1 MNTKGS
7 GNRMVRQYI
16 GGKMEDG
23 WGKPMPVRNPATGE
37 VIDIVGAAT
46 AAQAVEALEAA
57 QRAFKTWSKTS
68 ITERVSWL
76 LRLRDACLAEREKIL
91 DVLSAESG
99 RPYISAC
106 QDFDWMITSF
116 TFYSEE
122 IKRVYGTSFPDFD
135 TQPGTAYHVVERRP
149 IGVVVSHVAWNYPLG
164 NAGLKIAPSVV
175 SGCTCVLKPSS
186 QTPLATLRVA
196 EIAEKIGFPAGVFNV
211 VAGPSEEIG
220 YALNSSTIPKMITLI
235 GSSETGRRIMKDGA
249 ASIKKYSM
257 ELGGNAPVI
266 VMGDVDVD
274 KVAKAIV
281 AKKVG
286 NAGQTC
292 VCYNRIY
299 IHESIYGEM
308 CERIIEHMKEV
319 KIGMGRDPGFVMG
332 PLINR
337 EARDK
342 MIELIEDAVRGGA
355 KLAAGGEIPKGY
367 EAGNY
372 LTPALLVDVNDT
384 MRVSKEEIFGPIIPV
399 QSFSNLDD
407 ALVKANNTVY
417 GLSAYFYGHNAR
429 EICKAFEALE
439 AGEIFVN
446 GCGGGSQLP
455 HAGCKQSGVGCDSSH
470 WSLEEYLDFHR
481 ISMIP

>member
-1 MNTKGS
+1 MYQ
-7 GNRMVRQYI
+7 QYI
-16 GGKMEDG
+16 GGKMVDG
-23 WGKPMPVRNPATGE
+23 KGKPMPVFNPATGE
-37 VIDIVGAAT
+37 IIDYVGAAT
-46 AAQAVEALEAA
+46 AAQTVEALEAA
-57 QRAFKTWSKTS
+57 QTAFRTWSKTS
-68 ITERVSWL
+68 ITERANWL
-76 LRLRDACLAEREKIL
+76 LKLRDACLLEREELL
-91 DVLSAESG
+91 DLLSAESG
-99 RPYISAC
+99 RPYVNAC

-116 TFYSEE
+116 TFYAEE
-122 IKRVYGTSFPDFD
+122 IKRVYGTSFPNFD
-135 TQPGTAYHVVERRP
+135 TPPGTVYHVVERRP
-149 IGVVVSHVAWNYPLG
+149 IGVVVGHVAWNYPLG
-164 NAGLKIAPSVV
+164 NAGLKIGPSVV
-175 SGCTCVLKPSS
+175 SGCTLVLKPSS

-196 EIAEKIGFPAGVFNV
+196 EIAERIGFPAGVFNV
-211 VAGPSEEIG
+211 VSGPSDEIG

-235 GSSETGRRIMKDGA
+235 GSSETGRQIMRDGA
-249 ASIKKYSM
+249 TSIKKYSM

-274 KVAKAIV
+274 EVAKAIV

-299 IHESIYGEM
+299 IHESIYEEM
-308 CERIIEHMKEV
+308 CQKIAEHLKDV

-337 EARDK
+337 AARDK
-342 MIELIEDAVRGGA
+342 MLDLIDDAVKNGA
-355 KLAAGGEIPKGY
+355 RLIVGGEIPKGY

-372 LTPALLVDVNDT
+372 ITPALLADVRDT
-384 MRVSKEEIFGPIIPV
+384 MRVSKEEIFGPIIPI
-399 QSFSNLDD
+399 QPFSDLDD
-407 ALVKANNTVY
+407 ALEKANNTIY

-429 EICKAFEALE
+429 EIYKAFEAFE

-446 GCGGGSQLP
+446 GCGGGQQLP
-455 HAGCKQSGVGCDSSH
+455 HAGCKQSGVGCDSSY